1 MNENIRIGDHMRKI
15 IKETRPVKFKQ
26 ANSEFRTKN
35 DEISM
40 PVYIDYETG
49 CIISCWKMPFIRR
62 LRVLF
67 TGRIWLNVLSEKH
80 PLLYIESSV
89 FENKRRD

>member
-1 MNENIRIGDHMRKI
+1 MRKI

-26 ANSEFRTKN
+26 ANAELTKN
-35 DEISM
+35 NEISM
-40 PVYIDYETG
+40 PVYIDHEIG

-62 LRVLF
+62 LKVLF
-67 TGRIWLNVLSEKH
+67 TGRIWLNVLSKKH